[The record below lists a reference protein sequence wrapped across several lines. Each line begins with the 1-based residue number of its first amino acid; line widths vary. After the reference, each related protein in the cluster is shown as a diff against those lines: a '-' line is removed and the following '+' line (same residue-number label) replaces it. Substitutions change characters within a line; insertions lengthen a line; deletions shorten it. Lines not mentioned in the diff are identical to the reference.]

1 MGSSPLVVL
10 SAVPILREPLN
21 WEHEVKK
28 FIKSI
33 SLAALTFV
41 FAEAALAQQVMSNEP
56 PPGQLGAGQVVF
68 VACGPGKAR
77 KVTGGS
83 NIAAG
88 AAGNSVSTGKGSNR
102 TRGPCVPM
110 K

>member
-1 MGSSPLVVL
+1 M
-10 SAVPILREPLN
+10 LREPLN
-21 WEHEVKK
+21 WEHEMKE

-41 FAEAALAQQVMSNEP
+41 FAEAAFAQQVMSNEP

-77 KVTGGS
+77 KVTGSS
-83 NIAAG
+83 NMRGG
-88 AAGNSVSTGKGSNR
+88 AAGNSVSTGRGSNR

-110 K
+110 KY